1 MLAPPDDS
9 NRPEP
14 LSAPSEDR
22 SLPSEDRSPESA
34 TPRDQSRLRA
44 ELSRGV
50 ALLRGAGPEYPVGL
64 SLIAFSIAAPVF
76 IRLSAPGARSDI
88 AAHAAVAA
96 RMVKDGG
103 WISYT
108 LWYPLIY
115 LTSSGSSD
123 PKLLRELSVG
133 FLLIAVV
140 AKTLLVY
147 YFSWVS
153 TRHRTASAIIAML
166 MLVAMPIINPWNSH
180 AIYSGQISAN
190 VWHNSTQI
198 FALPFSVAAFIA
210 AVALLRVQT
219 MPRAALLGI
228 TILASTLAKPNY
240 TLALLPALG
249 LMLLWT
255 LLRAKTQAPRVLAML
270 CLVSLPSMLLLAYQ
284 YLVVYGQS
292 GTASTVLSFAPFA
305 TWTLFTDNIPLSILR
320 SVAGPLAVL
329 LLLPRKA
336 RTDPALVLSWM
347 VLGVALVQ
355 LASFAERLVN
365 GPIAT
370 AGDFF
375 WGTFS
380 AVFMVFVASA
390 IALAR
395 TYLAGPHSSGRR
407 VALFAAVMIM
417 TVHAATGLYYL
428 GRAGEGGFPVWRY
441 R

>member
-1 MLAPPDDS
+1 
-9 NRPEP
+9 
-14 LSAPSEDR
+14 
-22 SLPSEDRSPESA
+22 
-34 TPRDQSRLRA
+34 
-44 ELSRGV
+44 
-50 ALLRGAGPEYPVGL
+50 
-64 SLIAFSIAAPVF
+64 
-76 IRLSAPGARSDI
+76 
-88 AAHAAVAA
+88 
-96 RMVKDGG
+96 MVKDGG

-115 LTSSGSSD
+115 LTSSGSAD
-123 PKLLRELSVG
+123 PKLLRELSVV

-166 MLVAMPIINPWNSH
+166 MLVAMPILNPWNSH

-198 FALPFSVAAFIA
+198 FALPFSLAAFIS
-210 AVALLRVQT
+210 AVALLRIQT
-219 MPRAALLGI
+219 LPRAVLLGI
-228 TILASTLAKPNY
+228 MILASTLAKPNY
-240 TLALLPALG
+240 TLALLPVLG

-255 LLRAKTQAPRVLAML
+255 MIRAKIQAARVLAML
-270 CLVSLPSMLLLAYQ
+270 CLVFLPSTLLLAYQ

-292 GTASTVLSFAPFA
+292 GTANAVLSFAPFA
-305 TWTLFTDNIPLSILR
+305 TWTLFTANIPLSVLR
-320 SVAGPLAVL
+320 SVAGPLVVL

-336 RTDPALVLSWM
+336 RADPAIVLSWM
-347 VLGVALVQ
+347 VLGVALLQ
-355 LASFAERLVN
+355 LALLAERQLN
-365 GPIAT
+365 GPLAT

-380 AVFMVFVASA
+380 AIFMVFIAAA

-395 TYLAGPHSSGRR
+395 TYLDGPHSSGRR

-428 GRAGEGGFPVWRY
+428 ERAGEAGFPVWMLR
-441 R
+441 